1 MKPKLICIVGETASG
16 KDSITNAAIE
26 KMSNYEIRPVCSYA
40 DRPKRENETEGV
52 EHYFISTEEFNKLKK
67 ERKNDILAYTHIKKK
82 KSDKGYQ
89 YMALT
94 DELEIKK
101 SHIYVIDP
109 QGLQFLK
116 DKYSETI
123 DIVSVYIYASLE
135 TRLDRA
141 SGRSDFD
148 KEFKKRVEAET
159 EQFDEFRNNHLYDY
173 KIDNDNNGS
182 DAFKIAVNQLCN
194 IFDFELIKSDIS
206 NFVHIVDPQKTNS

>member
-16 KDSITNAAIE
+16 KDSITNTTIS

-67 ERKNDILAYTHIKKK
+67 EREDDILAYTHIKKK
-82 KSDKGYQ
+82 SGEGYQ
-89 YMALT
+89 YMALN
-94 DELEIKK
+94 DELEK
-101 SHIYVIDP
+101 SHIYIIDP

-116 DKYSETI
+116 DKYSKTV
-123 DIVSVYIYASLE
+123 DIISVYIYASLE
-135 TRLDRA
+135 TRLSRA
-141 SGRSDFD
+141 SNRSDFNT
-148 KEFKKRVEAET
+148 EFKKRVEAEK

-173 KIDNDNNGS
+173 KIDNDNDGS

-206 NFVHIVDPQKTNS
+206 NFVHIIDPQKTNS